1 LRVCIGVNEYGRVG
15 ARRKEL
21 EEEKQRK
28 MLQNA
33 EEAKRKLQVSC
44 VRICVGTYMYICVYI
59 YMLQNAELAKRKLQV
74 SCVRIL
80 LMGTAALYRVCSTG
94 LR

>member
-1 LRVCIGVNEYGRVG
+1 MRVCIGVNEYGRVG

-44 VRICVGTYMYICVYI
+44 VRIC
-59 YMLQNAELAKRKLQV
+59 
-74 SCVRIL
+74 